1 MSKQDSQGNRIGQ
14 WTNVSSTRWILQR
27 SYELNP
33 EAREGVYRLKT
44 YIGDRMISHDFK
56 VKKYGKS

>member
-1 MSKQDSQGNRIGQ
+1 
-14 WTNVSSTRWILQR
+14 LQR

-33 EAREGVYRLKT
+33 EARQGMYKLKAF
-44 YIGDRMISHDFK
+44 IGDRMISHDFE